1 MAVFLIV
8 IFWLILSFVIASAAK
23 KRGRSYGGYL
33 LLSLFL
39 SPLIGIIALSLLGE
53 TEEAQKKKIAQQIK
67 LSESLTKENQG
78 DTKKCPFCAEDIKKE
93 AIVCRF
99 CGKDLPKGAGQ
110 D

>member
-1 MAVFLIV
+1 MTVFLII
-8 IFWLILSFVIASAAK
+8 IFWIILSFVIASAAK

-53 TEEAQKKKIAQQIK
+53 TEEVQKDKIVQQIK
-67 LSESLTKENQG
+67 LNESLTKENQG
-78 DTKKCPFCAEDIKKE
+78 DTMKCPFCAEGIKKE

-99 CGKDLPKGAGQ
+99 CGRDLPKEGVQ
-110 D
+110 